1 MMDIKIISAQLEDL
15 DELLA
20 LEQASFDS
28 DILSKASFRHFI
40 QSDKSDLI
48 VAKKSKKILGYAL
61 MLYKRG
67 TSLSRLY
74 SIAVDPNARGMG
86 LGEKLLKSGEDLAL
100 ERNKTHLRL
109 EVRMDN
115 QSAISLYKKL
125 GYREFGRKL
134 RFYEDNSDAL
144 CFEKRLLPSHLGFK
158 FKVPYFHQHTD
169 FTCGAAS
176 LLMAMAAHNKKI
188 TPSFDEELMIWR
200 EATTIY
206 MTSGHGGCGPR
217 GLALAGHRRGFKVEV
232 WVSHRG
238 PMFLDGVRTQV
249 KKEVV
254 NLVHNHF
261 QKEIQRFKIPVN
273 IGRLSGKIIE
283 KAVKKQGIPLILI
296 SSYMITKSKA
306 PHWVVLA
313 GYDEDHFYIHDP
325 EWENSGVDIGD
336 KLSSNAALP
345 DVAYIPVSKKD
356 FLKMARYGGSKDQA
370 CVVIYPPSNK
380 RKMG

>member
-1 MMDIKIISAQLEDL
+1 MDVKILPAQLDDL
-15 DELLA
+15 DELLQ
-20 LEQASFDS
+20 LEQTSFDT

-40 QSDKSDLI
+40 QSDKSDLM

-74 SIAVDPNARGMG
+74 SVAVAQDARGMG
-86 LGEKLLKSGEDLAL
+86 LGEKLLNHAEELAID
-100 ERNKTHLRL
+100 RKQTHLRL
-109 EVRMDN
+109 EVRTDN
-115 QSAISLYKKL
+115 HAAISLYKKL

-134 RFYEDNSDAL
+134 KFYEDNSDAI
-144 CFEKRLLPSHLGFK
+144 CFEKRLLPSNLGFK
-158 FKVPYFHQHTD
+158 FKVPYYPQHTD

-176 LLMAMAAHNKKI
+176 LLMAMAAHNTKT
-188 TPSFDEELMIWR
+188 TPSFDEELVIWR

-217 GLALAGHRRGFKVEV
+217 GLALAAHRRGFDVEV
-232 WVSHRG
+232 WVSHNR

-249 KKEVV
+249 KKDVV

-261 QKEIQRFKIPVN
+261 QKGIQKLNIPLHV
-273 IGRLSGKIIE
+273 GRLSGKIIE

-313 GYDEDHFYIHDP
+313 GYDDEHFYIHDP
-325 EWENSGVDIGD
+325 EWENSSAGSGD
-336 KLSSNAALP
+336 KLSPVTALP
-345 DVAYIPVSKKD
+345 DVAYIPVLKKD

-370 CVVIYPPSNK
+370 CVVIYPPRRRRNSV
-380 RKMG
+380 